1 MLKFSKKLDPEA
13 IFTKQERIG
22 RGSFGEVFK
31 GIDNRNGEVVAI
43 KIIDLEQA
51 EDEIEDI
58 QQEIMVLSQCES
70 IYVTKYYGSYLKGAK
85 LWIIMEYLGGGSALD
100 LTKAGKLDEMHI
112 AVIIREI
119 LKGLEYLHG
128 ERKIHRDIKA
138 ANVLL
143 SEQGDVKVADFGVA
157 GQLTETVKK
166 RMTFVGTPFWMSPE
180 VIRQASYDFKADI
193 WSLGITAI
201 ELANGEPPHS
211 DLHPMRVL
219 FLIPKNPPP
228 QLTGN
233 QWSRSFKEFVELCL
247 NKEPDNRPT
256 AKELLKHQFIRKA
269 KKNSI
274 LIELIERAV
283 EYKARAGPSSDSDQ
297 DDDADSQTSGDGWE
311 YPTIRAPTSESTIK
325 HNIPNN
331 DDDEFA
337 DTIRAPRSNGRPTIS
352 QNTAEEV
359 SPNGTI
365 RGPSTNNPN
374 GNHLNPTVVAISQ
387 QLRQS

>member
-1 MLKFSKKLDPEA
+1 MFSIVLMLLF
-13 IFTKQERIG
+13 Q
-22 RGSFGEVFK
+22 GS
-31 GIDNRNGEVVAI
+31 
-43 KIIDLEQA
+43 
-51 EDEIEDI
+51 
-58 QQEIMVLSQCES
+58 
-70 IYVTKYYGSYLKGAK
+70 K

-112 AVIIREI
+112 AVILREI

-166 RMTFVGTPFWMSPE
+166 RITFVGTPFWMAPE

-219 FLIPKNPPP
+219 FLIPKNPAP

-247 NKEPDNRPT
+247 NKEPDNVSLFLEYIICLICILKFQRPS
-256 AKELLKHQFIRKA
+256 AKDLLKHQFIRKA

-274 LIELIERAV
+274 LTELIERAV
-283 EYKARAGPSSDSDQ
+283 EYKARAGVSSDSD
-297 DDDADSQTSGDGWE
+297 DNDDAESQTSGDGWE
-311 YPTIRAPTSESTIK
+311 YPTIRAPATE
-325 HNIPNN
+325 NN
-331 DDDEFA
+331 SIRQISAVDDDDEDEY
-337 DTIRAPRSNGRPTIS
+337 DTIR
-352 QNTAEEV
+352 
-359 SPNGTI
+359 
-365 RGPSTNNPN
+365 
-374 GNHLNPTVVAISQ
+374 
-387 QLRQS
+387 